1 MNMLISLCV
10 HISSNAAHVSSEVGV
25 RRKPMQI
32 NTLVSACTPL
42 YEILFK
48 ELTAS
53 LIKSGPQNRIIGS
66 LHFDNFCDVF
76 LLHICLCIKWV
87 ITLFNVL

>member
-42 YEILFK
+42 YGILFK

-53 LIKSGPQNRIIGS
+53 LIKSVPKNGKIGS
-66 LHFDNFCDVF
+66 LRFDN
-76 LLHICLCIKWV
+76 LCM
-87 ITLFNVL
+87 